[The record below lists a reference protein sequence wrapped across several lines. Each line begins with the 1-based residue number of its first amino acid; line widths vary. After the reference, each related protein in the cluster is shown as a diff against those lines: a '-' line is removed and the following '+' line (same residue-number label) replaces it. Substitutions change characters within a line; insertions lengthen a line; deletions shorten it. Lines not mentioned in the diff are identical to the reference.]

1 MKKYIIF
8 DLDWTLIRS
17 QKSLVKLVSD
27 YFVENFWKNKSEVEY
42 FLSTTRW
49 ESLPVQVEQILNI
62 WKKEA
67 QEIAEEI
74 YKKINYSVEKWDFF
88 PWVTEKIKELS
99 KSYKLFL
106 STWNSTKFAEENL
119 KKWDIFDCFEYILW
133 SENIWKSIEH
143 IEIFKDYTWDKDFEK
158 LAVFIWDWEKDRD
171 IAKGVNMDFIHID
184 KYLKNDFW
192 DQYEIKSVSEISDI
206 LSLINQNA

>member
-1 MKKYIIF
+1 MKKYLIF
-8 DLDWTLIRS
+8 DLDWTLIKS
-17 QKSLVKLVSD
+17 QKVLLELVSN
-27 YFVENFWKNKSEVEY
+27 YLKENFWIENEKSKY
-42 FLSTTRW
+42 FLSSTRGMP
-49 ESLPVQVEQILNI
+49 LFEQI
-62 WKKEA
+62 KEILGFDEHKA
-67 QEIAEEI
+67 KEIANDI
-74 YKKINYSVEKWDFF
+74 YKKIENTEKGNFF
-88 PWVTEKIKELS
+88 LWVPAKIKELR
-99 KSYKLFL
+99 KNYKLFL

-171 IAKGVNMDFIHID
+171 IAKEVNMDFIHID
-184 KYLKNDFW
+184 EDLKNDFW

>member
-1 MKKYIIF
+1 MKKYLIF
-8 DLDWTLIRS
+8 DLDGTLIQS
-17 QKSLVKLVSD
+17 AKSLTKLVTN
-27 YFVENFWKNKSEVEY
+27 YLVENFWKDKDTVSY
-42 FLSTTRW
+42 FLSTTRGEW
-49 ESLPVQVEQILNI
+49 LSTQVKTILNI
-62 WKKEA
+62 WQKEA
-67 QEIAEEI
+67 DAIAGKI
-74 YKKINYSVEKWDFF
+74 YEKINTSVQKWEFF
-88 PWVTEKIKELS
+88 PWVPAKIKELR
-99 KSYKLFL
+99 KNYKLFL

-171 IAKGVNMDFIHID
+171 IAKEVNMDFIHID
-184 KYLKNDFW
+184 EDLKNDFW

>member
-88 PWVTEKIKELS
+88 PWVPAKIKELR
-99 KSYKLFL
+99 KNYKLFL

-184 KYLKNDFW
+184 EDLKNDFW